1 MRIAILGQDGMLG
14 HVVKKVFTNE
24 GLYEIIGFGRESLNV
39 YPRKL
44 NDVGAKLSTLMGF
57 ETDWII
63 NCIGAIK
70 PTFQAAK
77 DLSVPIYT
85 NAVFP
90 HQLAT
95 WGELTNTNII
105 HITTDCVFS
114 GHLGR
119 YTEKSP
125 HDALDEYGKSKS
137 LGEPV
142 ANAMVIRT
150 SIFGPEQG
158 GRKRSLLE
166 WVKSQN
172 GQTISGFTNHYWNG
186 LTTLELANCLVDII
200 DSDLYT
206 KGLFHV
212 FSEDVTKHT
221 IVKTIVEAY
230 SLDIEVNEFETN
242 TCIDRTLR
250 TVEELNEYLQPSA
263 FSNMVYDLVDFE
275 RKHCERAV

>member
-1 MRIAILGQDGMLG
+1 MRIAILGQNGMLG
-14 HVVKKVFTNE
+14 HVVKRVFQNE
-24 GLYEIIGFGRESLNV
+24 GMYEAIGFGRESLDV

-57 ETDWII
+57 NTDYVI

-70 PTFQAAK
+70 PVFNEAK

-119 YTEKSP
+119 YTEKSL

-137 LGEPV
+137 LGEP
-142 ANAMVIRT
+142 ANAMVLRT

-158 GRKRSLLE
+158 GRKRSLLS
-166 WVKSQN
+166 WVKGQN
-172 GQTISGFTNHYWNG
+172 GQTIDGYTNHYWNG
-186 LTTLELANCLVDII
+186 LTTLELANCLLDIVDA
-200 DSDLYT
+200 DLYT

-212 FSEDVTKHT
+212 FSEDVTKYD
-221 IVKTIVEAY
+221 IVKTIARAY
-230 SLDIEVNEFETN
+230 DLDITINEFETDK
-242 TCIDRTLR
+242 CVDRTLR
-250 TVEELNEYLQPSA
+250 TVEDLNDYLQPSA
-263 FSNMVYDLVDFE
+263 FSNMVYDLVEFE
-275 RKHCERAV
+275 RKYCGD